1 MLKLTKLSAALI
13 AGALIAA
20 PALAADKAF
29 VTVNGQAIPQH
40 VADAFI
46 NEQKAQGAQDDTE
59 FRNAVKEELV
69 RRELLVSEAKKK
81 GLDKKPDVI
90 GQMEITRQAI
100 LIRAFVADYVKSNPV
115 TEAQL
120 KKDYEAFKTQLGG
133 IEYRAR
139 HILVEKED
147 DAKAIIAK
155 LDKGEKFA
163 DLAKQS
169 KDPGSKD
176 NGGDLGWSVPSAFVK
191 PFSDAMVKLEKG
203 KYTKTPVKSDFGYHV
218 IQLDDSRN
226 LTPPPFEQL
235 KPQLTQR
242 ANQQKVEKLI
252 EDLRA
257 KAKVN

>member
-1 MLKLTKLSAALI
+1 MKNLTKLSAALI
-13 AGALIAA
+13 ASALISA
-20 PALAADKAF
+20 PVLADSKTF
-29 VTVNGQAIPQH
+29 VSVNGQAVPQY

-46 NEQKAQGAQDDTE
+46 NEQKSQGAKDDTD
-59 FRNAVKEELV
+59 FRNAVKEELI
-69 RRELLVSEAKKK
+69 RRELIVSEARKK
-81 GLDKKPDVI
+81 GLDKKTDVM
-90 GQMEITRQAI
+90 GQMEIARQAI
-100 LIRAFVADYVKSNPV
+100 LIRAYIADYIKSNPV
-115 TEAQL
+115 SEAEL
-120 KKDYEAFKTQLGG
+120 KKDYEAFKAQLGST
-133 IEYRAR
+133 EYRAR

-147 DAKAIIAK
+147 EAKALIAK

-163 DLAKQS
+163 TLAKQS

-176 NGGDLGWSVPSAFVK
+176 NGGDLGWAVPSSFVK

-203 KYTKTPVKSDFGYHV
+203 KYTKTPVQSDFGYHV
-218 IQLDDSRN
+218 ILLEDSRA
-226 LTPPPFEQL
+226 LTPPPFDQL